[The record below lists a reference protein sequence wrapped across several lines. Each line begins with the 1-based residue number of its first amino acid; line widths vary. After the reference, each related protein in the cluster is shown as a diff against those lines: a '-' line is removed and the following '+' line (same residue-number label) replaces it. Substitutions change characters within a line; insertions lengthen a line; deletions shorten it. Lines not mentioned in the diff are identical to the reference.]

1 MKLRLINDKML
12 IFEKE
17 RRKPMASERN
27 REMRRREFIRLS
39 AAAAASFPLMG
50 WKPGNKFAPPK
61 ETRHAK
67 VALIKTKDRYDG
79 VKKALA
85 LVEPPPVK
93 GIPVFIKPN
102 FNTSDPAPGST
113 HNDTLVAIISEVR
126 KFGCGP
132 ITLGERSGPPATA
145 KVMAEKGIFDLSK
158 ELNFSLIN
166 FEELDETGWVP
177 FKPEGCHWSEG
188 FAIPKA
194 VVEAPYIISTCCL
207 KTHGFGGVFTM
218 SLKLAVGLTPKRLM
232 RELHRSPDMRRMI
245 AEINLGYRPQLII
258 LDGVEAFVDG
268 GPSTGKK
275 VEAGIF
281 LAGTDRVAVDMTGLA
296 VLKELGSNEAI
307 MGKKI
312 TEQEQIARAIE
323 LGLGVSD
330 PASIELITPDKES
343 QAYAEKIKA
352 ILQQG

>member
-1 MKLRLINDKML
+1 MAGKRNEEMK
-12 IFEKE
+12 
-17 RRKPMASERN
+17 RRD
-27 REMRRREFIRLS
+27 FIRLS

-50 WKPGNKFAPPK
+50 WQAGNRGGQKGVTKA
-61 ETRHAK
+61 R
-67 VALIKTKDRYDG
+67 VALIKTSNRQDG

-85 LVEPPPVK
+85 LIEPPSVKDMPVL
-93 GIPVFIKPN
+93 IKPN

-113 HNDTLVAIISEVR
+113 HNDTLVAIINEVR
-126 KFGCGP
+126 RLGCGP
-132 ITLGERSGPPATA
+132 ITIGERSGPPPTA
-145 KVMAEKGIFDLSK
+145 KVMQEKGIYDLSK
-158 ELNFSLIN
+158 ELNFSLVN
-166 FEELDETGWVP
+166 FEELNETECVP
-177 FKPEGCHWSEG
+177 FKPEGTHWSEG
-188 FAIPKA
+188 FALPK
-194 VVEAPYIISTCCL
+194 VVVDAPYIISTCCL
-207 KTHGFGGVFTM
+207 KTHGFGGVFTL

-232 RELHRSPDMRRMI
+232 RELHRSPHMRQMI

-258 LDGVEAFVDG
+258 CDGVEAFVDG

-275 VEAGIF
+275 VQADVFI
-281 LAGTDRVAVDMTGLA
+281 AGTDRIAVDMTGLA

-330 PASIELITPDKES
+330 PTAIELLAPDRES
-343 QAYAEKIKA
+343 QAYADKVKA